1 MPISPQDF
9 EFYSR
14 MTGRPMPRDSREKMK
29 MAPEV
34 YDFSRNFGRQPNV
47 LQKAGN
53 LVGNIG
59 RDIGGTL
66 LTGIGYGIQRSNQL
80 ADTQQQQEFE
90 LEKERIRAGARESK
104 AEDMLRNFAEK
115 EKIKTD
121 NRMRRDEG
129 LAGLKKDIIKTK
141 GVETR
146 KDIRARQN
154 RENDMQNVTDG
165 SLDTDFEFA
174 GYDPSSANIESND
187 FKSPGEV
194 FDQEIVKNQT
204 GTNIIGRVTKQGAE
218 LTQNPTVAD
227 SLTNRQTPKAV
238 NLPDVDVSKADQLFP
253 TDVSNDPTGT
263 KGFLKNSILNNSD
276 LLDNPDIPPGE
287 DDTNVPNFAPTQN
300 AVNKGAVDKLV
311 NMGSQFM
318 GSEGTS
324 SPNEL
329 AGKDQSAFK
338 AIMAG
343 PNYSKEERDAARD
356 RIIQKTRE
364 KRLQSPEV
372 QQEYSKLRGNKGL
385 LGLDNQTLEG
395 IALANIAQKYKDQ
408 KDQEGV
414 SGALGDI
421 DVVTTTKKADDFI
434 SSFAPQSILR
444 TGEMGG
450 KAKGI
455 EINPSP
461 NGDPTIGFAVDS
473 KEGTAKY
480 TYPAPPNI
488 LESIADTEGK
498 DSLGRKK
505 FNYLFRMA
513 GRGEEG
519 IGEGTKEVFPR
530 II

>member
-1 MPISPQDF
+1 MPISPRDY
-9 EFYSR
+9 ELYSR
-14 MTGRPMPRDSREKMK
+14 MTGRPMPRDPEEKMR

-34 YDFSRNFGRQPNV
+34 YDFSRNFGREPNV

-53 LVGNIG
+53 LVGAIG
-59 RDIGGTL
+59 KDIGGTL
-66 LTGIGYGIQRSNQL
+66 LSGIGYGIERSNQL

-90 LEKERIRAGARESK
+90 LEKEKIRAGARESK

-115 EKIKTD
+115 ERIKKE
-121 NRMRRDEG
+121 NRMEMNDQVVEGKVRIKREEQEAKMKRDQK
-129 LAGLKKDIIKTK
+129 LADLKQAARESSGMGPMVDI
-141 GVETR
+141 
-146 KDIRARQN
+146 
-154 RENDMQNVTDG
+154 TD
-165 SLDTDFEFA
+165 A
-174 GYDPSSANIESND
+174 VNIESND
-187 FKSPGEV
+187 FESPGEV
-194 FDQEIVKNQT
+194 LDQEIVNNQT
-204 GTNIIGRVTKQGAE
+204 GTNILGRVTKQGAE

-227 SLTNRQTPKAV
+227 SLTNNQTPDAV
-238 NLPDVDVSKADQLFP
+238 NLPNVDLSRDDQPFT
-253 TDVSNDPTGT
+253 TDVSNDPTGA
-263 KGFLKNSILNNSD
+263 KGFLKNSIPNDSD
-276 LLDNPDIPPGE
+276 LLDNPDVAPGE
-287 DDTNVPNFAPTQN
+287 DDSNVPNFAPTQD

-318 GSEGTS
+318 GKEGTS

-329 AGKDQSAFK
+329 AGKDQSAFE

-343 PNYSKEERDAARD
+343 PNYSKEERDAARN

-395 IALANIAQKYKDQ
+395 IALANIAQKYQDQ

-480 TYPAPPNI
+480 TYPAPTNI
-488 LESIADTEGK
+488 LESIADTEGE

>member
-1 MPISPQDF
+1 MPISPQDY
-9 EFYSR
+9 ELYSR
-14 MTGRPMPRDSREKMK
+14 MTGRPMPRDPEEKMR

-34 YDFSRNFGRQPNV
+34 YDFSRNFGREPNV

-53 LVGNIG
+53 LVGAIG
-59 RDIGGTL
+59 KDIGGTL
-66 LTGIGYGIQRSNQL
+66 LSGIGYGIERSNQL

-90 LEKERIRAGARESK
+90 LEKERIRAGAKQNK
-104 AEDMLRNFAEK
+104 AEDILRNFAEK

-121 NRMRRDEG
+121 QRMRRDEGLADQRMRRDEG
-129 LAGLKKDIIKTK
+129 LAGLKKDIIRTK
-141 GVETR
+141 GEETR

-165 SLDTDFEFA
+165 SLDTDFEFV

-187 FKSPGEV
+187 FESPGEV
-194 FDQEIVKNQT
+194 LNQPIVNNQT
-204 GTNIIGRVTKQGAE
+204 GTNILGRVTKQGAE

-227 SLTNRQTPKAV
+227 SLTNNQTPNAV
-238 NLPDVDVSKADQLFP
+238 NLPDVDLSRDDQPFT

-276 LLDNPDIPPGE
+276 LVDNPDEKDVIGGE
-287 DDTNVPNFAPTQN
+287 DDANVPGQKQNFDNTYLETDFSKRMENNERARAELRDIPSMKNPAFAPT
-300 AVNKGAVDKLV
+300 DK
-311 NMGSQFM
+311 
-318 GSEGTS
+318 
-324 SPNEL
+324 
-329 AGKDQSAFK
+329 
-338 AIMAG
+338 
-343 PNYSKEERDAARD
+343 RD
-356 RIIQKTRE
+356 RAR
-364 KRLQSPEV
+364 SDFDMNDPEV
-372 QQEYSKLRGNKGL
+372 RQEYAKLRSNKGL
-385 LGLDNQTLEG
+385 LGLKNEILEG
-395 IALANIAQKYKDQ
+395 MAIGNIAKQYQDARRR
-408 KDQEGV
+408 EGTE
-414 SGALGDI
+414 GALDDI
-421 DVVTTTKKADDFI
+421 PVVTTSDKADDFL

-488 LESIADTEGK
+488 LESIADTERE

>member
-1 MPISPQDF
+1 
-9 EFYSR
+9 
-14 MTGRPMPRDSREKMK
+14 

-34 YDFSRNFGRQPNV
+34 YDFSRNFGREPNV

-59 RDIGGTL
+59 QGLMRSVQGGARL
-66 LTGIGYGIQRSNQL
+66 GYQELQDERNR
-80 ADTQQQQEFE
+80 EFE
-90 LEKERIRAGARESK
+90 LEKEKIRAGARESK

-115 EKIKTD
+115 ERIKKE
-121 NRMRRDEG
+121 NRMEMNDQVVEGKVRIKREEQEAKMKRDQK
-129 LAGLKKDIIKTK
+129 LADLKQAARESSGMGPMVDI
-141 GVETR
+141 
-146 KDIRARQN
+146 
-154 RENDMQNVTDG
+154 TD
-165 SLDTDFEFA
+165 A
-174 GYDPSSANIESND
+174 VNIESND
-187 FKSPGEV
+187 FESPGEV
-194 FDQEIVKNQT
+194 LDQEIVNNQT
-204 GTNIIGRVTKQGAE
+204 GTNILGRVTKQGAE

-227 SLTNRQTPKAV
+227 SLTNNQTPDAV
-238 NLPDVDVSKADQLFP
+238 NLPNVDVSTDDQVFT

-276 LLDNPDIPPGE
+276 LVDNPDVIGGE
-287 DDTNVPNFAPTQN
+287 DDANVPSQKQNFDNTYLETDFSKRMENNERARAELRDIPSMKNPAFAPT
-300 AVNKGAVDKLV
+300 DK
-311 NMGSQFM
+311 
-318 GSEGTS
+318 
-324 SPNEL
+324 
-329 AGKDQSAFK
+329 
-338 AIMAG
+338 
-343 PNYSKEERDAARD
+343 RD
-356 RIIQKTRE
+356 RAR
-364 KRLQSPEV
+364 SDFDMNDPEV
-372 QQEYSKLRGNKGL
+372 RQEYAKLRSNKGL
-385 LGLDNQTLEG
+385 LGLKNDILEG
-395 IALANIAQKYKDQ
+395 MAIGNIAKQYQDARRR
-408 KDQEGV
+408 EGTE
-414 SGALGDI
+414 GALDDI
-421 DVVTTTKKADDFI
+421 PVVTTSDKADDFI

-488 LESIADTEGK
+488 LESIADPEGE

>member
-1 MPISPQDF
+1 
-9 EFYSR
+9 
-14 MTGRPMPRDSREKMK
+14 MPRDSEEKMR

-34 YDFSRNFGRQPNV
+34 YDFSRNFGREPNV

-59 RDIGGTL
+59 QGLMRSVQGGARL
-66 LTGIGYGIQRSNQL
+66 GYQELQDERNR
-80 ADTQQQQEFE
+80 EFE
-90 LEKERIRAGARESK
+90 LEKEKIRAGARESK
-104 AEDMLRNFAEK
+104 AEDMLRNFTEK
-115 EKIKTD
+115 ERIKKENKMEMNEQITELNKD
-121 NRMRRDEG
+121 
-129 LAGLKKDIIKTK
+129 LARTK
-141 GVETR
+141 GKE
-146 KDIRARQN
+146 N
-154 RENDMQNVTDG
+154 RETILTRQGRENNMQNVTDAP
-165 SLDTDFEFA
+165 LDANFEFV
-174 GYDPSSANIESND
+174 GYDPSSVNTESND
-187 FKSPGEV
+187 FESPGEV
-194 FDQEIVKNQT
+194 LDQPIVNNQT
-204 GTNIIGRVTKQGAE
+204 GTNILGRVTKQGAE

-227 SLTNRQTPKAV
+227 SLTDRQTPKAV
-238 NLPDVDVSKADQLFP
+238 NLPDVDVSTDDQPFA
-253 TDVSNDPTGT
+253 TDVSNDPTGA
-263 KGFLKNSILNNSD
+263 KGFLKNSIPNDSD
-276 LLDNPDIPPGE
+276 LLDNPDVAPGE
-287 DDTNVPNFAPTQN
+287 DDTNVPNFAPTQD

-311 NMGSQFM
+311 NMGSQLM
-318 GSEGTS
+318 GNEGTS

-329 AGKDQSAFK
+329 AGKDQSAFE

-343 PNYSKEERDAARD
+343 PNYSKEERDAARN

-421 DVVTTTKKADDFI
+421 DVVTTTQKADDFI

-480 TYPAPPNI
+480 TYPAPTNI
-488 LESIADTEGK
+488 LESIADTEGE

>member
-1 MPISPQDF
+1 MPISPRDY
-9 EFYSR
+9 ELYSR
-14 MTGRPMPRDSREKMK
+14 MTGRPMPRDPEEKMR

-34 YDFSRNFGRQPNV
+34 YDFSRNFGREPNV

-59 RDIGGTL
+59 QGLMRSVQGGARL
-66 LTGIGYGIQRSNQL
+66 GYQELQDERNR
-80 ADTQQQQEFE
+80 EFE
-90 LEKERIRAGARESK
+90 LEKEKIRAGARESK

-115 EKIKTD
+115 ERIKKE
-121 NRMRRDEG
+121 NRMEMNDQVVEGKVRIKREEQEAKMKRDQK
-129 LAGLKKDIIKTK
+129 LADLKQAARESSGMGPMVDI
-141 GVETR
+141 
-146 KDIRARQN
+146 
-154 RENDMQNVTDG
+154 TD
-165 SLDTDFEFA
+165 A
-174 GYDPSSANIESND
+174 VNIESND
-187 FKSPGEV
+187 FESPGEV
-194 FDQEIVKNQT
+194 LDQEIVNNQT
-204 GTNIIGRVTKQGAE
+204 GTNILGRVTKQGAE

-227 SLTNRQTPKAV
+227 SLTNNQTPDAV
-238 NLPDVDVSKADQLFP
+238 NLPNVDVSTDDQVFT

-276 LLDNPDIPPGE
+276 LVDNPDVIGGE
-287 DDTNVPNFAPTQN
+287 DDANVPSQKQNFDNTYLETDFSKRMENNERARAELRDIPSMKNPAFAPT
-300 AVNKGAVDKLV
+300 DK
-311 NMGSQFM
+311 
-318 GSEGTS
+318 
-324 SPNEL
+324 
-329 AGKDQSAFK
+329 
-338 AIMAG
+338 
-343 PNYSKEERDAARD
+343 RD
-356 RIIQKTRE
+356 RAR
-364 KRLQSPEV
+364 SDFDMNDPEV
-372 QQEYSKLRGNKGL
+372 RQEYAKLRSNKGL
-385 LGLDNQTLEG
+385 LGLKNEILEG
-395 IALANIAQKYKDQ
+395 MAIGNIAKQYQDARRR
-408 KDQEGV
+408 EGTE
-414 SGALGDI
+414 GALDDI
-421 DVVTTTKKADDFI
+421 PVVTTSDKADDFI

-480 TYPAPPNI
+480 TYPAPTNI
-488 LESIADTEGK
+488 LESIADTEGE